1 MSEAKTPPE
10 KQLWIATTNRG
21 KMIEFQTL
29 LTQSGF
35 ELHGLPELANY
46 SAPPETGKTYEEN
59 ARIKAK
65 SLKAMKPG
73 TWVVGEDSG
82 IEVAGLNQLPGIHS
96 ARYAGEKA
104 SDAENNAKMIKM
116 VNLRSANN
124 RKAAFK
130 CTIVAYSPN
139 GQEHVIVCEYT
150 GNISPN
156 ARGKDGFGYDVLFI
170 PEGQTLTLAELG
182 MTFKNKVSHRAQAIR
197 KLSEILKTGGAI

>member
-1 MSEAKTPPE
+1 MSEAKTPLE
-10 KQLWIATTNRG
+10 KQLWVATTNRG

-29 LTQSGF
+29 LSSSGF
-35 ELHGLPELANY
+35 EIHGLTELANY

-73 TWVVGEDSG
+73 TWVVAEDSG
-82 IEVAGLNQLPGIHS
+82 IEVAGLNNLPGIHS

-130 CTIVAYSPN
+130 CTIVAYSPD
-139 GQEHVIVCEYT
+139 GKEHVVTADYAGT
-150 GNISPN
+150 ISPN
-156 ARGKDGFGYDVLFI
+156 ARGKDGFGYDSLFI
-170 PEGQTLTLAELG
+170 PDGQTQTLGELG

-197 KLSEILKTGGAI
+197 KLSEILKNGAAI